1 MQGCLDQHH
10 GKNMEEIKQ
19 RDRSNPASFA
29 VLQKSFIALEIENFA
44 VAAVGQPEFLFLSC
58 LLH

>member
-1 MQGCLDQHH
+1 MINIRKEMD
-10 GKNMEEIKQ
+10 EIKQ

-29 VLQKSFIALEIENFA
+29 VLQKFFIALEVGNFA

-58 LLH
+58 LLR